1 MHKCS
6 LLWWVEWQGLDNYT
20 INKHRKQN
28 EYSFPWGSWRI
39 QRSRTLFLDLEPG
52 QVANTDTV
60 MPEENAMQSPEASL
74 CHFNST
80 PASMLCKIKGPLN
93 HHVRGTPPRAF
104 RVQLALSVQYLSLPA
119 TSCPG
124 PDHWHSVA
132 DSISNNGFHLT
143 QSSSCAVTLSAS
155 HSEMRL
161 FSGCAHG

>member
-1 MHKCS
+1 MLPS
-6 LLWWVEWQGLDNYT
+6 LVSRVAGIDNYT

-52 QVANTDTV
+52 QVTNTDTV
-60 MPEENAMQSPEASL
+60 MPEENAMQSLEASL
-74 CHFNST
+74 CHFNSA
-80 PASMLCKIKGPLN
+80 PNSKLCKIKGPLN
-93 HHVRGTPPRAF
+93 HHVRGTSPRAF
-104 RVQLALSVQYLSLPA
+104 GVQLALCAVLKLAA

-124 PDHWHSVA
+124 PDHWLSVA

-143 QSSSCAVTLSAS
+143 QSSSCTVTLSAS
-155 HSEMRL
+155 HSEVRL